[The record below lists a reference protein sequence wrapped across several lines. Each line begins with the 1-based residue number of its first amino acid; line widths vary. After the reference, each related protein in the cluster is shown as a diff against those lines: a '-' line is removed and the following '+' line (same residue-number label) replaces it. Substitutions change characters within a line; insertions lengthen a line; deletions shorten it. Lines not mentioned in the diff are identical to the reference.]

1 MGSIALFWI
10 YCTHSSN
17 CTKSFEGVSTEGR
30 MMSLIASSGIAPATT
45 SGYAQRMRDGLR
57 RNGLDGCW
65 MSLEP
70 FDLPLGRQMCLQC
83 GTGMI
88 GKGLSCVFFCCESCW
103 SNAVRGSSSLGLTCH
118 LYQTI

>member
-1 MGSIALFWI
+1 MGSIALFWV

-17 CTKSFEGVSTEGR
+17 CTKSFEGVSSEGR
-30 MMSLIASSGIAPATT
+30 MSLVASSGIAPATT
-45 SGYAQRMRDGLR
+45 SGSARRMRDGLR

-88 GKGLSCVFFCCESCW
+88 GKGLSCVFF
-103 SNAVRGSSSLGLTCH
+103 AVKVAGLM
-118 LYQTI
+118 LSEVQVRLA